1 MKNLGTFG
9 TSGTL
14 PVKSIGYTVPKFF
27 LLAHV
32 AHFMGSVPNV
42 PNVPNVPRFPNTV

>member
-42 PNVPNVPRFPNTV
+42 PNVPLVPRFPNTL